1 MAPNHNKEAP
11 TFSLFSRPCPK
22 VDFLM
27 HLGRPLA
34 LLWLPFR
41 SPWLPF
47 GSLLALLG
55 SLWAT
60 FWLQLAHFGRPLAP
74 FCSPR
79 GSIFSL
85 FGSPGVVFGPF
96 LEITWKMFEK
106 KYNLDYF
113 SCNKLILKHPIPKNT
128 CRLIERISTEAATL
142 CFFSIAPSP
151 TLARSGNLP

>member
-1 MAPNHNKEAP
+1 MAESPPGAP
-11 TFSLFSRPCPK
+11 FSQPFPK
-22 VDFLM
+22 IDFLT
-27 HLGRPLA
+27 HFGRSLA
-34 LLWLPFR
+34 HFGLPFG

-106 KYNLDYF
+106 KYSLEYF
-113 SCNKLILKHPIPKNT
+113 SCNKLQQINFEAPDSEKHLQINLKNLHRSSNDPLLFQHSSLT
-128 CRLIERISTEAATL
+128 
-142 CFFSIAPSP
+142 
-151 TLARSGNLP
+151 TLARSGTLP